1 MSRIHGGVCYLFY
14 QTSYIF
20 ENLGEINTQFE
31 NILTCLDGF
40 ESCLQD
46 LLNLVYLGEV
56 GPSRELR
63 DKRSNHCR
71 GQMATKP
78 PQMSFV
84 KDRIQRN

>member
-40 ESCLQD
+40 ESCLTV
-46 LLNLVYLGEV
+46 LLNLVKQIF
-56 GPSRELR
+56 RR
-63 DKRSNHCR
+63 DWASE
-71 GQMATKP
+71 GA
-78 PQMSFV
+78 
-84 KDRIQRN
+84 QRQKV